1 MTDVIYQW
9 KKDTVTV
16 ERKNIAQFDMDGV
29 QLNSCVM
36 TFVSG

>member
-29 QLNSCVM
+29 QLNSSVM
-36 TFVSG
+36 SYVSG